1 MNLKHNDLFATK
13 HLHGNRSAGLELRQ
27 ALHILI
33 DIVDGLAINL
43 LNDIA
48 ATDTGIMG
56 RLASHHNISSQT
68 GNRTGSHD
76 IGHQSKGDLKL
87 GMLHGLGAG
96 HIDVI
101 GRLGESCQTGY
112 ELLREVE
119 RLLHTVVIQR
129 GRDHN
134 RRGYN

>member
-1 MNLKHNDLFATK
+1 MNLEHDDLFATK
-13 HLHGNRSAGLELRQ
+13 HLHGNRSTRLELRQ
-27 ALHILI
+27 AFHILV
-33 DIVDGLAINL
+33 DIVDGLTVNL
-43 LNDIA
+43 LNDVA
-48 ATDTGIMG
+48 ATDAGIMG
-56 RLASHHNISSQT
+56 RLASHYDIGPQT
-68 GNRTGSHD
+68 GNRTGSHH

-129 GRDHN
+129 GRHIGECN
-134 RRGYN
+134 